1 MYSFTI
7 YKYKSSRVEI
17 FFNLKKIL
25 LALSNDKVL
34 GLFFVIRK

>member
-7 YKYKSSRVEI
+7 YKYKSNRVEI
-17 FFNLKKIL
+17 FFNLRKIL
-25 LALSNDKVL
+25 LALSSDKVL